1 MAAGS
6 GASTATTTHPQGFSI
21 LRRVRTFL
29 ARSPEGGALIG
40 FVAVFLYFTFFANG
54 FLTGDSIASILTTQA
69 VSGIVAVGVAFLM
82 ISGEFD
88 LSVGSV
94 LAVCGLVFLFLAMNN
109 VPIVLSAILATL
121 AGSLMG
127 LVNGLILIW
136 TRIPSFIVTLGT
148 LQAYRAIAL
157 TAVSGGRVL
166 RYSDYSSTPPMIYL
180 HPLVVIGLMLAIIAS
195 LYLMRPIMRTY
206 LREFNAQHGFAKVGG
221 AIRLFFVGGV
231 GLIIA
236 LGAILIIVGQLRDL
250 NTPVAIDFFDLM
262 NGRFDPSPTAFNYR
276 TSLIWWLVFV
286 AVFTVILTQTRYGSA
301 TFATGGN
308 AGAARAQGIPVDRV
322 RVINF
327 VISGTLAGLAGV
339 IEASRAQLIYPA
351 TGAGLELEV
360 IASSVIGGTLLAGGY
375 GSIIGAT
382 MGVLITG
389 MLRTG
394 LVLQSVPATLYQ
406 GYIGVILIITVVLN
420 TTVRRQR

>member
-1 MAAGS
+1 M
-6 GASTATTTHPQGFSI
+6 PV
-21 LRRVRTFL
+21 LRIVRTFL

-40 FVAVFLYFTFFANG
+40 FIAVIVFFTFFAPG

-94 LAVCGLVFLFLAMNN
+94 LAVCGLVFLWLVMQN
-109 VPIVLSAILATL
+109 VPIILAAILATL
-121 AGSLMG
+121 TGALMG
-127 LVNGLILIW
+127 LVNGLILVW

-148 LQAYRAIAL
+148 LQAYRALAL

-166 RYSDYSSTPPMIYL
+166 RYSDYSSSPPMINI
-180 HPLVVIGLMLAIIAS
+180 HPLVIIAAMLGVIAG
-195 LYLMRPIMRTY
+195 LYLGRPILRTY
-206 LREFNAQHGFAKVGG
+206 VRDYNAQRGFAKIGRAIQLVFIGGIGLLIAAG
-221 AIRLFFVGGV
+221 AIF
-231 GLIIA
+231 II
-236 LGAILIIVGQLRDL
+236 INQLRDL
-250 NTPVAIDFFDLM
+250 STPVAINFFDLM
-262 NGRFDPSPTAFNYR
+262 NGRFDPNLSSFNYR
-276 TSLIWWLVFV
+276 TSLVWWLVIV
-286 AVFTVILTQTRYGSA
+286 AIFTIILTQTRYGSA

-308 AGAARAQGIPVDRV
+308 AGAARAQGVPVDAV
-322 RVINF
+322 RIINF
-327 VISGTLAGLAGV
+327 VISGSLAGLAGV

-406 GYIGVILIITVVLN
+406 GYIGVILIITVVIN